1 MMQKRKEYLR
11 KLMKKRD
18 LDIILVFS
26 DLNNYSYDTALNGMK
41 PGLFHYYYITLMGEG
56 FLEIDYLVEELKSQT
71 SLKIIPFKEDM
82 PENSLAKLIKGLNVG
97 IIGNAPFWH
106 LKYIQNSICDLN
118 KEAKNILL
126 IKDDFEIDKIRS
138 SAKEINNILK
148 KFNLSKF
155 IGKTEKEIGN
165 FLSQSIMKNSEGLAF
180 PVCVT
185 SMKDIKKTTAS
196 FPSKRK
202 ISEKDIIIIDA
213 GVVKE
218 GFYSDC
224 TRMYFLNYKDAEDN
238 YVKLV
243 NAHKRVISKIKPGL
257 YLKEIAKLYKEE
269 LKREKLPEETLEIED
284 LGHSIGFYVHEHP
297 MFYSSEQENIKLE
310 ENMIITLEPEIKFSE
325 YRLRIEDMILVKEK
339 SEILTS

>member
-26 DLNNYSYDTALNGMK
+26 DLNNYSYDTALNGVK
-41 PGLFHYYYITLMGEG
+41 PGLFHYYYITLREEG

-106 LKYIQNSICDLN
+106 LKGIQNSICDLN
-118 KEAKNILL
+118 KEEKNILL
-126 IKDDFEIDKIRS
+126 IKNDSEIDKIRS

-148 KFNLSKF
+148 KFDSSKF

-165 FLSQSIMKNSEGLAF
+165 FLSQAIMKNSEGLAF

-224 TRMYFLNYKDAEDN
+224 TRMYFLNYNDAEDN
-238 YVKLV
+238 
-243 NAHKRVISKIKPGL
+243 
-257 YLKEIAKLYKEE
+257 
-269 LKREKLPEETLEIED
+269 LEIED

-310 ENMIITLEPEIKFSE
+310 KNMIITLEPEIKFSE
-325 YRLRIEDMILVKEK
+325 YRLRIEDMILVREK

>member
-71 SLKIIPFKEDM
+71 SLKIISFKEDM
-82 PENSLAKLIKGLNVG
+82 PENNLAKLIKGLNVG

-118 KEAKNILL
+118 KEEKN
-126 IKDDFEIDKIRS
+126 
-138 SAKEINNILK
+138 INNILK

-196 FPSKRK
+196 FHSKRK

-243 NAHKRVISKIKPGL
+243 NAHKRVILKIKPGL

-284 LGHSIGFYVHEHP
+284 LGHSIGFY
-297 MFYSSEQENIKLE
+297 
-310 ENMIITLEPEIKFSE
+310 
-325 YRLRIEDMILVKEK
+325 
-339 SEILTS
+339 